1 MDKKSRDFT
10 NNLGV
15 SKSKHLALRKDR
27 IFNKN
32 KKLVQLWR
40 KESKERLFLT

>member
-15 SKSKHLALRKDR
+15 SKSKHLALRKTEFSIR
-27 IFNKN
+27 IKN
-32 KKLVQLWR
+32 WCNYGEKKA
-40 KESKERLFLT
+40 KKDYF